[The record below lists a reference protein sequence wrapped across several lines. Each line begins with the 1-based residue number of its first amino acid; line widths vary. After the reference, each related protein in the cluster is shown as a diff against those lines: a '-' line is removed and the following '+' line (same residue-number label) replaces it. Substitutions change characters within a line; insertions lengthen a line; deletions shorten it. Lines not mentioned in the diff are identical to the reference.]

1 MVGGIFGFFPR
12 TDGERKG
19 ASAGRKKRQSAR
31 SPVREDLLR
40 GDEGARLRSC
50 ERGKRT
56 FENILDAVST
66 SGLGGLDS
74 VGSLT
79 FAQVWK
85 IARNRKIE
93 DWDKVAFVASYALN
107 SGGFK
112 KWIRIENPFRVE
124 YKQVELEELDIPGMK
139 TVRTEDE
146 SSDISEDRQERS

>member
-1 MVGGIFGFFPR
+1 M
-12 TDGERKG
+12 
-19 ASAGRKKRQSAR
+19 
-31 SPVREDLLR
+31 LR
-40 GDEGARLRSC
+40 GDERARFRSR

-56 FENILDAVST
+56 FENILESIST
-66 SGLGGLDS
+66 SGLGGLDA

-93 DWDKVAFVASYALN
+93 EWDKVAFVASYALN

-112 KWIRIENPFRVE
+112 KWIRVENPFRVE